1 MGGARNGRRPDE
13 IMMFGKWYNFFS
25 PQGHHLMP
33 NVQLNPE
40 LVP

>member
-1 MGGARNGRRPDE
+1 MGGARNGRRPEE
-13 IMMFGKWYNFFS
+13 IMMFGKRYNFFS